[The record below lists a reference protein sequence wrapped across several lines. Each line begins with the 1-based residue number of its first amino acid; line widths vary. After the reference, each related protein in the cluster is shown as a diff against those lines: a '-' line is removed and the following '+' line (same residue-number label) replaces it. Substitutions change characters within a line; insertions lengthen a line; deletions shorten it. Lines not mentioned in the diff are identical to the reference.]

1 MIERANMGVWGSN
14 FALLTRE
21 ASHFEAI
28 KFDEFWLI
36 WQRLK
41 FAEMKFDFAKYA
53 ANGSAVKFGF

>member
-1 MIERANMGVWGSN
+1 MGVWGSN

-28 KFDEFWLI
+28 KFDGFWLI